1 MNGFVIL
8 GALIAA
14 FATSFVASKLNRN
27 PYTWG
32 IAGFFFGIV
41 TLLVLTCVHVLSENN
56 NMKE

>member
-1 MNGFVIL
+1 MNEFVFL

-32 IAGFFFGIV
+32 IAGFFFGII
-41 TLLVLTCVHVLSENN
+41 TLIVLACVHVISENN
-56 NMKE
+56 NIKE